1 MKLTVKGGAAVDPD
15 SGPHECP
22 TLFCLFFS
30 LSCFFGLDD
39 DFVCLFLGLE
49 NSAHV
54 LEQGGKMYSATLG
67 LVDIVRGTNS
77 YYKLQLLEDDV
88 QKRSVSL
95 QKILSL
101 LFLTDK
107 TAPLISFPY
116 TAPHPFIY
124 VQVLGVQ
131 VLGQSGHHHWRQQ
144 ARQVSRQELC
154 HGQLPGCLQREDGQ
168 QLELLQLH
176 QVSQ

>member
-1 MKLTVKGGAAVDPD
+1 MNALHCFDFFFL
-15 SGPHECP
+15 CP
-22 TLFCLFFS
+22 
-30 LSCFFGLDD
+30 FFGLDD

-95 QKILSL
+95 LRFFFS
-101 LFLTDK
+101 
-107 TAPLISFPY
+107 
-116 TAPHPFIY
+116 
-124 VQVLGVQ
+124 
-131 VLGQSGHHHWRQQ
+131 
-144 ARQVSRQELC
+144 
-154 HGQLPGCLQREDGQ
+154 
-168 QLELLQLH
+168 
-176 QVSQ
+176 